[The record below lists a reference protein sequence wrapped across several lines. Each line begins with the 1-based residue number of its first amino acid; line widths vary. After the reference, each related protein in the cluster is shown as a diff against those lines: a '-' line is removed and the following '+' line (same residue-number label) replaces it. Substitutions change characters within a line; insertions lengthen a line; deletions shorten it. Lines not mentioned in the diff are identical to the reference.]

1 MQILGIDPGTVKTGF
16 GMIRAEDGKLHYVD
30 CGVIRTSAKSPIA
43 HRLKAIYGGLKG
55 VIERFSPHVIAVEN
69 IFIARNVNSALK
81 LGHARG
87 VAILAAVN
95 SDLEVFEYTPAE
107 VKKAVAG
114 NGRAGKEQVQEMV
127 RLLLSASRLPHS
139 QDASDALALAICH
152 SQYRTMRERL
162 QQFHSR

>member
-1 MQILGIDPGTVKTGF
+1 MK
-16 GMIRAEDGKLHYVD
+16 K
-30 CGVIRTSAKSPIA
+30 
-43 HRLKAIYGGLKG
+43 IYGGLRE
-55 VIERFSPHVIAVEN
+55 VIEKFGPHVMALEN

-95 SDLEVFEYTPAE
+95 SDLDIFEYTPAE

-127 RLLLSASRLPHS
+127 RLLLSQSRLPDS

-152 SQYRTMRERL
+152 SQYRVMRERL
-162 QQFHSR
+162 QQHHA